1 MAKKLIITA
10 LISII
15 CGVSMAQHTIEFT
28 QPDLLFHQ
36 GKELFYQRKYAAS
49 YRNFEEFLKYDEI
62 NRQRID
68 WGVVSRSI
76 SMPEMLK
83 GASPI
88 RYNYP
93 ASEARS
99 RLGK

>member
-1 MAKKLIITA
+1 MRYNSGGFNAPSRQ
-10 LISII
+10 SI
-15 CGVSMAQHTIEFT
+15 
-28 QPDLLFHQ
+28 
-36 GKELFYQRKYAAS
+36 
-49 YRNFEEFLKYDEI
+49 YRRIMEKSGGMYNFEEFLKYDEI